1 MKRVFALMLSV
12 ALLAGA
18 AMAEESVETQVEAP
32 AALSETTQVEAENA
46 EKTQLIAEFTPEVTE
61 APAPEAEAPAEEEA
75 PAETPEGGET
85 IPEDETIPD
94 ATDVQEIPSEGVEP
108 HAEIRLV
115 DEKTVY
121 DGDHIGLRLWLFGY
135 DGAQYSVQWQ
145 VWSAEDQDWVNLEGE
160 TDDTLWLDVTA
171 EMNGTQYRVVVT
183 IL

>member
-1 MKRVFALMLSV
+1 M
-12 ALLAGA
+12 
-18 AMAEESVETQVEAP
+18 
-32 AALSETTQVEAENA
+32 ETTQVEAEDA

-61 APAPEAEAPAEEEA
+61 APAEEEA
-75 PAETPEGGET
+75 PEGGET
-85 IPEDETIPD
+85 IPE
-94 ATDVQEIPSEGVEP
+94 ATTVPEIPSEGVEP
-108 HAEIRLV
+108 HAEIRLL

-135 DGAQYSVQWQ
+135 DDAQYSVQWQ
-145 VWSAEDQDWVNLEGE
+145 MWSAEAEDWVNLEGE